1 MEEDLLD
8 ALLGE
13 LDVIPSEIKPV
24 PRLIRYEIDNKTL
37 YPNPARRFYGGYKRL
52 VPREV
57 TVCESLN
64 LNNGQKEYEEM
75 IDDMTRMS
83 LARTRGLLGEKRA
96 SRYERK
102 QKAQKSSK

>member
-13 LDVIPSEIKPV
+13 LETPVVPPETKPV
-24 PRLIRYEIDNKTL
+24 RPRIRYEIDNKTL
-37 YPNPARRFYGGYKRL
+37 YPNPARRFYGGYTRP

-57 TVCESLN
+57 TVCESLDI
-64 LNNGQKEYEEM
+64 NNGQKEYEEM

-83 LARTRGLLGEKRA
+83 LARTRGLMAEKRF

-102 QKAQKSSK
+102 QKTSK

>member
-1 MEEDLLD
+1 MEGDLLD

-13 LDVIPSEIKPV
+13 VEAKAIPLQFRCEM
-24 PRLIRYEIDNKTL
+24 DNKTL
-37 YPNPARRFYGGYKRL
+37 YPNPARRLYGGYTRP

-64 LNNGQKEYEEM
+64 INNGQKEYEVM

-83 LARTRGLLGEKRA
+83 LARTRGLVAEKRF

-102 QKAQKSSK
+102 QKSSK